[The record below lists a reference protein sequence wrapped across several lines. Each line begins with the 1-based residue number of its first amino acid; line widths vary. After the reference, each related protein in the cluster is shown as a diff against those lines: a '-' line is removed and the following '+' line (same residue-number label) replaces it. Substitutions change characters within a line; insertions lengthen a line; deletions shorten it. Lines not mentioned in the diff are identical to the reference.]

1 MKRLWQVTMT
11 VLLVTAAWT
20 VPVVAQGPTQIDE
33 FVPVGP
39 GDLQEQ
45 IPVAPLVF
53 AAYAIVWLVFA
64 FYLFSVWRRV
74 SRVEAE
80 LRSVTAKLEKNRR

>member
-1 MKRLWQVTMT
+1 MVKRLWPIVVTLLLAVIVPS
-11 VLLVTAAWT
+11 VLL
-20 VPVVAQGPTQIDE
+20 AQPAVQDE
-33 FVPVGP
+33 FVPVRP

-45 IPVAPLVF
+45 IPAARLVL

-64 FYLFSVWRRV
+64 FYLLTVWRRI

-80 LRSVTAKLEKNRR
+80 LRTVTAKLERNGR